1 MLIGYRKFLVALCC
15 WASTSLLCMAGLL
28 TGGEYVTSIGL
39 IVALYGTA
47 NTVGKF
53 AGGAQ

>member
-1 MLIGYRKFLVALCC
+1 MLIGYRKFIVAICC
-15 WASTSLLCMAGLL
+15 WASTSLLCLAGLL

>member
-1 MLIGYRKFLVALCC
+1 MIGYRKFTVAICC
-15 WASTSLLCMAGLL
+15 WASTSLLCLAGLL

-47 NTVGKF
+47 NAVGKF
-53 AGGAQ
+53 APPAQ